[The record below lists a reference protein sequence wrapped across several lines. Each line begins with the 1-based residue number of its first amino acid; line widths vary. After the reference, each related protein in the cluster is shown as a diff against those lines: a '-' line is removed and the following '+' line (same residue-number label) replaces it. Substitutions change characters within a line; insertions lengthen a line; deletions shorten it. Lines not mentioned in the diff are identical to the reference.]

1 MMLMLLLVVV
11 VVVSD
16 VLDADG
22 FLGASADGSIN
33 GRAGGFMEYVWQ
45 YFTQMF
51 PKRKLCRSYP
61 CRIVGFG
68 MACVLGTF
76 GQSNYSIWTPLFREI
91 GAHAS
96 LVS

>member
-1 MMLMLLLVVV
+1 V

-22 FLGASADGSIN
+22 FLRASADGSIN

-76 GQSNYSIWTPLFREI
+76 GQSNYSIWKPLFCEI
-91 GAHAS
+91 GTHAS